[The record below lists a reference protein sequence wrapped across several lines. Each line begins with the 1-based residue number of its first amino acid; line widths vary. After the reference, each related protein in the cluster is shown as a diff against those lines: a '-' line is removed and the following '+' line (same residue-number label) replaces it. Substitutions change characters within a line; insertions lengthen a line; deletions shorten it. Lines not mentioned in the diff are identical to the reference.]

1 MTKKQIAALSNI
13 IANENARLEERKSAV
28 KPGIHAAW
36 DKWIVTDGISAV
48 LLAEKPDGLPE
59 GEEMRKIYEMVERE
73 VKRGD
78 SVLACT
84 ATVEKIKEWKALVKP
99 WKQGKDSKTGATPVE
114 ITARMEDGRA
124 VTGYY
129 NPWYLV
135 NVVEAVGT
143 NALVYIGYSVQF
155 SKFPSLFVYP
165 KD

>member
-143 NALVYIGYSVQF
+143 NALVYIG
-155 SKFPSLFVYP
+155 
-165 KD
+165 